1 MSHIVTNYDGGI
13 TAAPRAFVQPTCVE
27 EIQAILR
34 DRKQYPS
41 PVRAMGSYHSL
52 TPCAS
57 SNGTMVSM
65 ARLNRVVNID
75 RERMLLTAEAGIHVI
90 DASKALRA
98 QGLQFRLN
106 IEIGNMTLGSAACC
120 HSKDALDG
128 VEYGQFGSYLWG
140 MKWVDP
146 SGELREANED
156 ENPDLL
162 RFMRASH
169 GLSGIVV
176 EVTFHIEPEEG
187 AELTYLPRPVS
198 DLTAD
203 EVNGI
208 IDRSEGLICWTV
220 RRTSVFQTKK
230 RIDRPGMFATV
241 SAEIRHKL
249 WNYLVAYTARNIEEE
264 VPEDMRKG
272 AMDAD
277 FSLIKS
283 LYELLHRMGG
293 ITIHDA
299 DKTIDYRDTEP
310 DARYVFTFWSF
321 PRAEWLR
328 VLREYLDFADL
339 YFQKHGF
346 RCNMPLGSYY
356 IRRDDK
362 SLLSYSADGDT
373 FSIDPIHAPTDR
385 DAWNRYLDAFNEFAF
400 QRGGTPLL
408 NQSPR
413 LTRAHVQAAYGER
426 WNDFSARVRA
436 ADPEGRMLNPFFAE
450 LLAEAE

>member
-1 MSHIVTNYDGGI
+1 MNHSVTNYDGGI
-13 TAAPRAFVQPTCVE
+13 TATPRELVEPTSVE
-27 EIQAILR
+27 EVQAILR
-34 DRKQYPS
+34 DRERYPS

-65 ARLNRVVNID
+65 ARLNRVIAID
-75 RERMLLTAEAGIHVI
+75 RERMLLTAEAGIQVM

-146 SGELREANED
+146 SGELRHASEED
-156 ENPDLL
+156 NPELL
-162 RFMRASH
+162 RFMRASY
-169 GLSGIVV
+169 GLCGIVV
-176 EVTFHIEPEEG
+176 EVTFRIEPQEG
-187 AELTYLPRPVS
+187 AELTYLPRPT
-198 DLTAD
+198 DELTDD

-208 IDRSEGLICWTV
+208 IERSEGLICWTV

-230 RIDRPGMFATV
+230 RIQKPGMLATV

-249 WNYLVAYTARNIEEE
+249 WNYLVAYAARNIEEE
-264 VPEDMRKG
+264 VPENMRDG
-272 AMDAD
+272 VMNAD
-277 FSLIKS
+277 FALIKS
-283 LYELLHRMGG
+283 IYKLLHTIGG

-299 DKTIDYRDTEP
+299 DKTIDYRHTEP
-310 DARYVFTFWSF
+310 DARYVFTFWTF
-321 PRAEWLR
+321 PRAEWLHI
-328 VLREYLDFADL
+328 LRQYLDFADA
-339 YFQKHGF
+339 YYKKHGF

-356 IRRDDK
+356 IRRDAQ
-362 SLLSYSADGDT
+362 SFLSYSADGDT

-400 QRGGTPLL
+400 QRGGRPLL

-413 LTRAHVQAAYGER
+413 VTREHVQAAYGER
-426 WNDFSARVRA
+426 WTDFSRQVRA
-436 ADPEGRMLNPFFAE
+436 ADPDGRMLNPFFAE
-450 LLAEAE
+450 LLSD